1 MLRMQASILAIVK
14 SNGTTF
20 YSPRTLRPLGKLQP
34 NKLYLN
40 HFLHNQITD
49 RSSILCSVVKKAI
62 SNRGINSNDS
72 DSHVEIL
79 VFRVSIVESSLRI
92 KLIFTGN

>member
-1 MLRMQASILAIVK
+1 MFRMQVSRLAIVK

-20 YSPRTLRPLGKLQP
+20 FSPGTLRPLGNLQP

-40 HFLHNQITD
+40 RFLRNQIID
-49 RSSILCSVVKKAI
+49 RSSILCSVVEKAI
-62 SNRGINSNDS
+62 SNRGIRSNDS
-72 DSHVEIL
+72 DSHDEIL